1 MATNKKQHKLS
12 VPDEKLIHD
21 HMPLVKIIARR
32 FAKRLPA
39 SVAQDDLLG
48 AGALGLID
56 SVVRRRGDDES
67 AFACYTRIRIRGA
80 IFDELRSHDWLPRR
94 SRSTD
99 QPEKAGPPRPVA
111 VIHFDDLGTEADRT
125 PADRSMATN
134 PLNALTEKRRA
145 MTLKQELDQLPARDR
160 LVLHLHYFKGMR
172 LKEIG
177 RLLGVSEARISQI
190 HHRALG
196 QLKPKIRDAA

>member
-1 MATNKKQHKLS
+1 
-12 VPDEKLIHD
+12 
-21 HMPLVKIIARR
+21 
-32 FAKRLPA
+32 
-39 SVAQDDLLG
+39 
-48 AGALGLID
+48 
-56 SVVRRRGDDES
+56 
-67 AFACYTRIRIRGA
+67 
-80 IFDELRSHDWLPRR
+80 
-94 SRSTD
+94 
-99 QPEKAGPPRPVA
+99 
-111 VIHFDDLGTEADRT
+111 
-125 PADRSMATN
+125 MATN